1 MRPTLLR
8 RFVGIALL
16 TLTPAA
22 AAESVL
28 GVLRDGVVHHE
39 SAAAAATHRDAGPQ
53 SGHGHDDSAPSHQHG
68 TPADHCTH
76 VHGLA
81 VIISAVP
88 LLFGA
93 PLSAQYEGDP
103 LIHRGRSSLGAF
115 HPPRA

>member
-1 MRPTLLR
+1 MRMCPLWR
-8 RFVGIALL
+8 AVAIALV

-28 GVLRDGVVHHE
+28 GVVRDGAVHHE
-39 SAAAAATHRDAGPQ
+39 SAAAAAAHRDAGPQ
-53 SGHGHDDSAPSHQHG
+53 SGHGHDDSVPSHQHG

-81 VIISAVP
+81 VIISAAP
-88 LLFGA
+88 LSFGA
-93 PLSAQYEGDP
+93 PVSAQHQADP
-103 LIHRGRSSLGAF
+103 FIFASRSSLDAF